1 MAHELDLPIFK
12 WQYNLSYVTF
22 QSVPGVLL
30 YRNFTTFTTGHFK
43 KDATTAA
50 VDLPKGEFYLFRSS
64 ASFLKVSIPCG
75 CLKAAASER
84 LGVAYLTGSLTKIM
98 RAANKFFIDLQI

>member
-43 KDATTAA
+43 KDATAAA

-64 ASFLKVSIPCG
+64 ASFLKVGIPCG
-75 CLKAAASER
+75 CLKAGASER
-84 LGVAYLTGSLTKIM
+84 LGVAYLTESLTKNH
-98 RAANKFFIDLQI
+98 ACSQ